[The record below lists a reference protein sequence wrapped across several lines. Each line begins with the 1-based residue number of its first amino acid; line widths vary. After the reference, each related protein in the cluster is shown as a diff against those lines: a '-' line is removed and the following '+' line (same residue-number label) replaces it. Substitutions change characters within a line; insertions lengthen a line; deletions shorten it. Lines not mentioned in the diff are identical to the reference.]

1 MLLSEAALF
10 IAKTKGIEDLALI
23 DLFKSQIISYDAAIR
38 KQQIDKGV
46 NSSSLEQTIKC
57 IELIKV
63 NSASCGLGIEN
74 DLVLRT
80 RNTVPKPLL
89 LKSKNPFKSVY
100 NSVISKNRITIDYL
114 DTEQLEFI
122 DVRRFTNTNVFYTY
136 ENDYI
141 YIINALEKGFDL
153 ESISVRSS
161 WDNPLEVRTF
171 AKNEVLEGNCK
182 CNDCTNEESTCFQDD
197 DYIIS
202 NVVEGLLISYFLGN
216 DNNNKTS
223 N

>member
-89 LKSKNPFKSVY
+89 LKSKNLFKSVY
-100 NSVISKNRITIDYL
+100 NSVTSKNRITIDYL

-153 ESISVRSS
+153 ESVSVRSS

>member
-1 MLLSEAALF
+1 MLLSEATLF

-80 RNTVPKPLL
+80 RNPVPKPLL

-100 NSVISKNRITIDYL
+100 NSVTSKNRITIDYL

-122 DVRRFTNTNVFYTY
+122 DVRRFTNANVFYTY

-161 WDNPLEVRTF
+161 WDNPLELRTF
-171 AKNEVLEGNCK
+171 AKNEALEGNCK